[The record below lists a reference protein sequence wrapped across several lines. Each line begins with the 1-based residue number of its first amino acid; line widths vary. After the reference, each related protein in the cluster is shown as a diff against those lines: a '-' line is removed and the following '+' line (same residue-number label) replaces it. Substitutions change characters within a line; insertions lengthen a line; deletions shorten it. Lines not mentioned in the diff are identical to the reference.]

1 MGGRIWAES
10 EVGKGST
17 FHFTIVAEAAP
28 AQAPHHDEHRELVG
42 KRVLIVDDNRSNRRM
57 LKLQSERW
65 GLRAWETGSPHEGLE
80 WIRRGDPYDIVL
92 LDYQMPDMDGLALAR
107 EIRRHRGPES
117 LALVL
122 LSSMGQALPAAH
134 REVGF
139 AAVLSKPLK
148 LSLLYDRLLEIF
160 GGAPDVARA
169 AAGEPSREPAAAPG
183 PLRIL
188 VAEDNAVNQKV
199 ALRLL
204 ERLGYQA
211 DVSANGLEALDRLD
225 RAPYDV
231 VLMDVQMPGMDGLEA
246 SRAICARW
254 PPRQRPRIIAMTA
267 EAMEGDR
274 ERCLAA
280 GMDDYLVKP
289 VRLDELA
296 RALSRSRP
304 LTTERTGERACGH
317 DGTTTRDALDRR
329 VLDQLRED
337 LGDAAA
343 LRDVI
348 STFLER
354 SPSMLTGLREAA
366 ARGDGVA
373 VSAGAHAMKGTSA
386 TLGALTL
393 SSLCAEL
400 ERLARA
406 GRMAEVVAQ
415 VPAVEAEYG
424 SVDRALRLEAGRE

>member
-1 MGGRIWAES
+1 
-10 EVGKGST
+10 
-17 FHFTIVAEAAP
+17 
-28 AQAPHHDEHRELVG
+28 
-42 KRVLIVDDNRSNRRM
+42 
-57 LKLQSERW
+57 
-65 GLRAWETGSPHEGLE
+65 
-80 WIRRGDPYDIVL
+80 
-92 LDYQMPDMDGLALAR
+92 
-107 EIRRHRGPES
+107 
-117 LALVL
+117 
-122 LSSMGQALPAAH
+122 
-134 REVGF
+134 
-139 AAVLSKPLK
+139 VLSKPLK

-160 GGAPDVARA
+160 GGALDVARA
-169 AAGEPSREPAAAPG
+169 AAGEPSREPVAAPG

-386 TLGALTL
+386 TLGALTRPPPTIPL
-393 SSLCAEL
+393 
-400 ERLARA
+400 RLAWPMTAPVLGDRFGPRGDRWHSGIDLPAPMGTPVYAARA
-406 GRMAEVVAQ
+406 GEVVWAGWHGAYGFL
-415 VPAVEAEYG
+415 VAVAHGHGERSMYAHLSRIDVRVGVRIGRGLRVGLVGATGDATGPHLHFEVRVRG
-424 SVDRALRLEAGRE
+424 ACVNPLRALP